1 MAEETLLSAARR
13 VLRYF
18 RIDEAHGGLTS
29 PDTLIAMDTLA
40 LQVEKESERQ
50 SAQAEPEPPQ
60 SGAERPS

>member
-40 LQVEKESERQ
+40 LQVERESERQ
-50 SAQAEPEPPQ
+50 SAQAVAAPQ
-60 SGAERPS
+60 AGAERPS

>member
-50 SAQAEPEPPQ
+50 SAQAVASPQ